1 MDAHVEAFLD
11 GDLPTEAHTAFAAAR
26 AEWDEELAQAARI
39 RDGLRT
45 LPRPTCPPEVMQ
57 HVLAHVRAHRRASW
71 QARLQDW
78 WRTAPSLVLR
88 PALAAALLIGV
99 VCAVAWLGRPEA
111 STPATVAAAAPPEVQ
126 QALAD
131 VRWTLALLSDVG
143 RTTGATVREDV
154 LEPHVVVPMQQ
165 ALAPLWPAP
174 GTTQRPL

>member
-11 GDLPTEAHTAFAAAR
+11 GDLPSEARTAFAAAR
-26 AEWDEELAQAARI
+26 AGWEGELAQAARI

-45 LPRPTCPPEVMQ
+45 LPRPACPPEVTQ
-57 HVLAHVRAHRRASW
+57 QVLAHVRAQRRQSW

-78 WRTAPSLVLR
+78 WTTAPALVLR

-99 VCAVAWLGRPEA
+99 VCAAAWLGRPQA
-111 STPATVAAAAPPEVQ
+111 SAPTTATTAAPEVQ

-154 LEPHVVVPMQQ
+154 LEPHVVAPMQQ
-165 ALAPLWPAP
+165 ALAPLWPAS